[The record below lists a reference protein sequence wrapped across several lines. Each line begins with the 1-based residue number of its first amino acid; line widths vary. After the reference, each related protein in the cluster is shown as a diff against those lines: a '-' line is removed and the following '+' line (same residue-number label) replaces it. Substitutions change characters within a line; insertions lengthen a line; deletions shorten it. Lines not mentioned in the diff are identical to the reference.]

1 MTANGKP
8 RAIIKGTSEEEFG
21 DYLIENNPK
30 FLKSMETAREKFLK
44 KGGISTQNYLK
55 KRQKEAWVN
64 LPYGSLPPR
73 EKI

>member
-1 MTANGKP
+1 MTANGKL

-30 FLKSMETAREKFLK
+30 FLKSLETARDEFLK

-55 KRQKEAWVN
+55 KRKKKR
-64 LPYGSLPPR
+64 G
-73 EKI
+73 